1 MARRFAQGWGRNFF
15 SFLVGLSLAACG
27 GGGGDSAA
35 AVTAPVITTQP
46 AAAQVNTGVSA
57 TFNVTASGGPLAFRW
72 RRDGIDIAGA
82 TADSYTTPATTM
94 SDNGSSFTV
103 VVSNAAGS
111 ATSNVATL
119 TVLQPPVIA
128 TQPSSISVTI
138 GSSATFNVIATGT
151 APLSYQWAVNGTAIA
166 GATGT
171 SHTTPATTRADN
183 GALFA
188 VTVSNRAGTATSV
201 NAALTVTPAP
211 QLRSLAQ

>member
-1 MARRFAQGWGRNFF
+1 M
-15 SFLVGLSLAACG
+15 GLSLAACG
-27 GGGGDSAA
+27 GDGGDSAS

-46 AAAQVNTGVSA
+46 AASQVNAGATA
-57 TFNVTASGGPLAFRW
+57 TFNVAASGGSLAFRW

-82 TADSYTTPATTM
+82 TADSYAIPATTAA
-94 SDNGSSFTV
+94 DNGSSFTV

-111 ATSNVATL
+111 ATSNVAIL

-128 TQPSSISVTI
+128 TQPTSISVTI

-151 APLSYQWAVNGTAIA
+151 APLNYQWAVNGTAIT
-166 GATGT
+166 GANGT

-183 GALFA
+183 GALFT

-211 QLRSLAQ
+211 LLGS